1 MRVTFY
7 RNNSEDNAIN
17 KSLTP
22 VTTLNNVVAKGNVD
36 VVNPT
41 IIVEFD
47 RDYTEDIN
55 YAYIEDFDS
64 YYFLDRPIAMLGT
77 RCAIQLKRDAL
88 ETFKSDIL
96 QLTAIVDKTEEQGK
110 SNMYLNDGSFVVQ
123 SNEYNR
129 VMNFPNGFNENGTF
143 ILICA
148 GGD

>member
-1 MRVTFY
+1 MKVIFY

-17 KSLTP
+17 KSLTLI
-22 VTTLNNVVAKGNVD
+22 TTLNNVVAKGNVD

-41 IIVEFD
+41 LIVEFD
-47 RDYTEDIN
+47 SDYVDKIN
-55 YAYIEDFDS
+55 YAKIDDYDS
-64 YYFLDRPIAMLGT
+64 YYFVKPIAMTGS
-77 RCAIQLKRDAL
+77 RCAVQLKRDAL

-96 QLTAIVDKTEEQGK
+96 NLTAIIDKTQETSK

>member
-1 MRVTFY
+1 MKVTFY

-17 KSLTP
+17 KSLTTI
-22 VTTLNNVVAKGNVD
+22 VTLNNVVAKGDVY

-41 IIVEFD
+41 LIVEFD
-47 RDYTEDIN
+47 SDYVDKIN
-55 YAYIEDFDS
+55 YAKIDEYDS
-64 YYFLDRPIAMLGT
+64 YYFVKPITMIGG
-77 RCAIQLKRDAL
+77 RCAVKLKRDAL

-96 QLTAIVDKTEEQGK
+96 NLTAIIDKTQETSK

-129 VMNFPNGFNENGTF
+129 VMNFPSGFNENGTF

>member
-1 MRVTFY
+1 MQVTFY
-7 RNNSEDNAIN
+7 RNNSEDNSIN

-22 VTTLNNVVAKGNVD
+22 VITLNNVVAKGNVD

-41 IIVEFD
+41 LIVEFD
-47 RDYTEDIN
+47 DDYTDRIN
-55 YAYIEDFDS
+55 YAKIDDFDS
-64 YYFLDRPIAMLGT
+64 YYFVKPIAMTGS
-77 RCAIQLKRDAL
+77 RCAVQLRRDPL
-88 ETFKSDIL
+88 ETFKTEIL
-96 QLTAIVDKTEEQGK
+96 QLTGIIDKTEDRGK
-110 SNMYLNDGSFVVQ
+110 SNLYLNDGSFIVQ

>member
-1 MRVTFY
+1 MKVTFY

-17 KSLTP
+17 KSLTTI
-22 VTTLNNVVAKGNVD
+22 VTLNNVVAKGDVD

-41 IIVEFD
+41 LIVEFD
-47 RDYTEDIN
+47 SDYVDKIN
-55 YAYIEDFDS
+55 YAKIDEYDS
-64 YYFLDRPIAMLGT
+64 YYFVKPITMIGG
-77 RCAIQLKRDAL
+77 RCAVKLKRDAL

-96 QLTAIVDKTEEQGK
+96 NLTAIIDKTQETSK

-129 VMNFPNGFNENGTF
+129 VMNFPSGFNENGTF

>member
-1 MRVTFY
+1 MKVTFY

-22 VTTLNNVVAKGNVD
+22 IVTLNNVIAKGNVD

-41 IIVEFD
+41 LIVEFD
-47 RDYTEDIN
+47 SDYTDRIN
-55 YAYIEDFDS
+55 YAKIDDYDS
-64 YYFLDRPIAMLGT
+64 YYFLAKPIAITGS
-77 RCAIQLKRDAL
+77 RCAVQLKRDAL

-96 QLTAIVDKTEEQGK
+96 ELTAIVDKTEEVSK

-129 VMNFPNGFNENGTF
+129 VMNFPSGFNENGTF

>member
-64 YYFLDRPIAMLGT
+64 CWVLDVLY
-77 RCAIQLKRDAL
+77 
-88 ETFKSDIL
+88 S
-96 QLTAIVDKTEEQGK
+96 
-110 SNMYLNDGSFVVQ
+110 
-123 SNEYNR
+123 
-129 VMNFPNGFNENGTF
+129 
-143 ILICA
+143 
-148 GGD
+148 

>member
-22 VTTLNNVVAKGNVD
+22 VVTLNNVIAKGNID

-41 IIVEFD
+41 LIVEFD
-47 RDYTEDIN
+47 DDYSDSIN
-55 YAYIEDFDS
+55 YAYIDDYDS
-64 YYFLDRPIAMLGT
+64 YYFLDRPINMTGSRTAV
-77 RCAIQLKRDAL
+77 QLRRDPL
-88 ETFKSDIL
+88 ETFKTEIL
-96 QLTAIVDKTEEQGK
+96 QLTAIIDKTEDIGK
-110 SNMYLNDGSFVVQ
+110 SNLYLNDGSFVVQ